1 MLRVA
6 ILSLTILASGLP
18 GLAMRP
24 ALAAEA
30 PFETRLLRLS
40 EILGSL
46 HYLRNLC
53 GETGNLWRDEMEA
66 MLQTENPE
74 PAMRARYVS
83 GFNSGYRAFAGG
95 YASCTESAYAA
106 IGRYMKEGQELTRDT
121 AVRFGN

>member
-1 MLRVA
+1 MLRSA
-6 ILSLTILASGLP
+6 ILSLIILASSLADP
-18 GLAMRP
+18 GMRT

-53 GETGNLWRDEMEA
+53 GETGNQWRDEMEA
-66 MLQTENPE
+66 MLQAENPE
-74 PAMRARYVS
+74 PTMRARYVS
-83 GFNSGYRAFAGG
+83 SFNSGYRAFAGG
-95 YASCTESAYAA
+95 YSSCTESAYAA